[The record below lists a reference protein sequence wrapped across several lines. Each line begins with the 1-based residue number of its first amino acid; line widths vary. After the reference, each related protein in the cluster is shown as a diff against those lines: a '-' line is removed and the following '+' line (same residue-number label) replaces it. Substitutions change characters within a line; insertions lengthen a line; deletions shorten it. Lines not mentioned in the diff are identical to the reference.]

1 MSKKSLIVGINAY
14 SNYSGLKN
22 AENDA
27 SVIGKLF
34 DSNSPSRPGLSSGAN
49 YNPTIL
55 LNSKVTVTRKLLVEE
70 INTLFQSHQ
79 DHLLFYFAGHA
90 TRSELLKDNFLVT
103 SDGDDANPGVPMNL
117 IIRSAQ
123 DAIRQHGVKSCTI
136 ILDCCHAGAMN
147 GADFRDTFARLDKGI
162 TVLSAC
168 DGDQLARDEGGREG
182 HGAFTSLLIDG
193 LEGQASDI
201 LGRITP
207 ASLYALVD
215 ARMGG
220 AAQRPMFKTH
230 VNELIVLRKCKPK
243 IALENID
250 CLTQV
255 FQTPDSSFGLSPI
268 YEKDRDKNFEKCF
281 GKNAFPFDKD
291 KHVTFRKLQECFR
304 NGLIDVPTPDVKPEQ
319 WDCMSYDEETKQS
332 DPWPPKYSGAFSMW
346 HAAIYSAEVKLNH
359 VGQYYWN
366 LAKDRRLE
374 EG

>member
-1 MSKKSLIVGINAY
+1 MSKKSLIVGVNAY
-14 SNYSGLKN
+14 RHYNDLKN

-27 SVIGKLF
+27 SAIKDLL
-34 DSNSPSRPGLSSGAN
+34 DSNAPSRPGLGSREN
-49 YNPTIL
+49 YNPTLL
-55 LNSKVTVTRKLLVEE
+55 LNTRVSVTRKLLVEE
-70 INTLFQSHQ
+70 INTLFRSQQ

-90 TRSELLKDNFLVT
+90 TRSDLLKENYLVT
-103 SDGDDANPGVPMNL
+103 SDGDEANPGVPMNL

-123 DAIRQHGVKSCTI
+123 DAIRNHGVKSCTI

-147 GADFRDTFARLDKGI
+147 GADFKDTFAQLDKGI
-162 TVLSAC
+162 TILSAC
-168 DGDQLARDEGGREG
+168 DGDQLARDEGGRDG

-193 LEGQASDI
+193 LEGQASDV

-220 AAQRPMFKTH
+220 ASQRPMFKTH
-230 VNELIVLRKCKPK
+230 VNEFIVLRKCKPK

-250 CLTQV
+250 CLTEI
-255 FQTPDSSFGLSPI
+255 FKTKNDLIRLSPEF
-268 YEKDRDKNFEKCF
+268 EKNRDKNFETCF
-281 GKNAFPFDKD
+281 GKGAFPLDED
-291 KHVTFRKLQECFR
+291 KHAIFRKLQECFR
-304 NGLIDVPTPDVKPEQ
+304 NGLIDVVTPDDKPEH
-319 WDCMSYDEETKQS
+319 WDCMSLDDETGQT

-346 HAAIYSAEVKLNH
+346 HAAIYSAEIKLNH
-359 VGQYYWN
+359 IGKYYWS